1 MKLICTLLLLL
12 STIIVR
18 AQDNPVIKIQGKALV
33 QWYPEVESKTQAK
46 KRSLQQAKVNA
57 MQEAFG
63 TLIMQGNTIYIENK
77 KTGEKVETNTVFKM
91 IGNTAVKGE
100 IVKVLKEN
108 YKETVKKEK
117 VAGKKK
123 KQQITYIECTVQ
135 LLAKELKDT
144 KIQIETFPLNST
156 EIIRPVTDF
165 YEGDDFF
172 LYFRSPVNGYLT
184 VYLDDN
190 ENAQCLLP
198 YRQMPEG
205 MEEAMPVKADKE
217 YVFFSDKPEF
227 NYFDDDFFK
236 EDTYE
241 LYAESKKD
249 INRLYVIFSKKP
261 LNKPI
266 LKDDNH
272 KEILLD
278 LNKENYTLPRIV
290 PSDDF
295 QEWLVKIRQI
305 RNDLVVKTI
314 MISIQKK

>member
-1 MKLICTLLLLL
+1 MKLIYTLLLLF
-12 STIIVR
+12 STIIVQ

-46 KRSLQQAKVNA
+46 KRALQQAEVNA
-57 MQEAFG
+57 MEEAFG

-156 EIIRPVTDF
+156 KVIRPVTDF

-266 LKDDNH
+266 LKDDEH

-278 LNKENYTLPRIV
+278 LNKENYALPRIV

-305 RNDLVVKTI
+305 RNDLVIKTI